1 LRYHPP
7 VPRSVLVVDDDDDM
21 RTSLWHLLS
30 DEGFHVHT
38 AKNGRDALTCL
49 QEIEAPCLIL
59 LDLMMPVM
67 DGNQFLAERR
77 RDAQL
82 SSIPVVIMSAWTRD
96 WKGKTLGV
104 DAVVTKPVRPE
115 DLLKLVERYCDPAS
129 SDPQRR

>member
-1 LRYHPP
+1 
-7 VPRSVLVVDDDDDM
+7 M
-21 RTSLWHLLS
+21 RTSLWHFLS

-38 AKNGRDALTCL
+38 AKNGQDALTRL
-49 QEIEAPCLIL
+49 REIEPPSLIL

-77 RDAQL
+77 RDAAL
-82 SSIPVVIMSAWTRD
+82 FSIPVVIMSAWTRD
-96 WKGKTLGV
+96 WKGETLGV

-115 DLLKLVERYCDPAS
+115 DLLKLVERYCDRAS